1 MGCNTLHRNP
11 AVMIKQIWGW
21 LVGLTAA
28 KYLGGLKVWL
38 KFSMNLVFPSTINPK
53 KIEPVSKWYTQ
64 LSMSYHFFL
73 NNFFWVKLQ
82 CKFIFWY
89 LKAVGKMIYRVVYEV
104 FWKIWIWS
112 CKMPSK
118 LRQNFTLITV
128 LSIDWY
134 ELCSKCSEMIH
145 ITDQNILRSEGN
157 IFRLWLSHNWV
168 QVDQKWTKMGQ
179 MVHTNNEN
187 CKMYKQKTLY
197 LLDLAFAHFWT

>member
-1 MGCNTLHRNP
+1 MMYTLTLN
-11 AVMIKQIWGW
+11 
-21 LVGLTAA
+21 
-28 KYLGGLKVWL
+28 
-38 KFSMNLVFPSTINPK
+38 S
-53 KIEPVSKWYTQ
+53 
-64 LSMSYHFFL
+64 LSLYHFDTCNIQL
-73 NNFFWVKLQ
+73 LAIFFVIVSFESNVNVNSFFVVQNQWIK
-82 CKFIFWY
+82 I
-89 LKAVGKMIYRVVYEV
+89 IYRVVYEI

-112 CKMPSK
+112 SKMPSK

-157 IFRLWLSHNWV
+157 IFRLRLSHNWV

-179 MVHTNNEN
+179 MVHTNNKN
-187 CKMYKQKTLY
+187 CKMYKLKTLY